1 MMRIQGMLRAMRG
14 GPLAL
19 AAALLFVGP
28 WIHRPAIA
36 QPTEGEAMEEDKGE
50 TAVFDTGAAPRTRI
64 PLARG
69 LSLGFRTEL
78 QYQREDNFDLD
89 KTVPDDEWFF
99 EPLFRVALSYA
110 PRPMFSLLIDV
121 EGARRFLDD
130 EEDRKRS
137 ETRLELKQAY
147 LSVNEPVR
155 GLTLQAGRIRF
166 KDTREW
172 LYDEELDGGRIF
184 YTFSR
189 FAAEASVTQR
199 NNRDLLHGGGGED
212 ITNIVLIGRY
222 APVKDVEIAA
232 YGFLRDDRSAANESP
247 RFVGLHS
254 HGEPVKRLEYWLEAA
269 MVRGKSGTRDI
280 EGSGFDVGATYGF
293 KVPLRPA
300 ITLGYAFGSGD
311 PDTTDGTDKS
321 FRQTGFQENEDKISG
336 LRRFKYYGELVDPEL
351 SNIHVMTAG
360 VGIRPERNVSMEFI
374 FHRYRQDEAFRR
386 LRIAGRDTTQLEKD
400 PNGISKDL
408 GHEYDLVVA
417 YRNSPRTFS
426 AKGIFGRFDPGKAF
440 DDESPTSRAYFTE
453 LKVAYEF

>member
-1 MMRIQGMLRAMRG
+1 MRNPEMFRATRV

-19 AAALLFVGP
+19 AAALLIAGP
-28 WIHRPAIA
+28 WIHRPAFA
-36 QPTEGEAMEEDKGE
+36 QPPDSEAREAGKGEA
-50 TAVFDTGAAPRTRI
+50 AVFDSGAAPRTRI
-64 PLARG
+64 PLAPG

-89 KTVPDDEWFF
+89 KTVSDDVWFF
-99 EPLFRVALSYA
+99 EPLVRVALSYA

-130 EEDRKRS
+130 EEDRKES
-137 ETRLELKQAY
+137 ESRLELKQAY

-155 GLTLQAGRIRF
+155 GLTLQAGRIRY

-199 NNRDLLHGGGGED
+199 NTRDLLHGGTGEH
-212 ITNIVLIGRY
+212 ITNIVFIGRY

-232 YGFLRDDRSAANESP
+232 YGFLRDDRSSANESP

-269 MVRGKSGTRDI
+269 LVRGKSGTRDI

-300 ITLGYAFGSGD
+300 VTLGYAFGSGD

-321 FRQTGFQENEDKISG
+321 FRQTGFQENEDKING
-336 LRRFKYYGELVDPEL
+336 VRRFKYYGELVDPEL
-351 SNIHVMTAG
+351 SNLRIMTAS
-360 VGIRPERNVSMEFI
+360 VGIRPDKDFSMEFTL
-374 FHRYRQDEAFRR
+374 HRYRQDEAFRR

-408 GHEYDLVVA
+408 GNEYDLVVA
-417 YRNSPRTFS
+417 YRNSTKNFS
-426 AKGIFGRFDPGKAF
+426 AKGTVGRFDPGKAF
-440 DDESPTSRAYFTE
+440 DDASPTSRAYFTE